1 MMYKAV
7 FLDFDDTL
15 YDTHGNAQ
23 IALEIIFSEFG
34 LARYFKSAEDFT
46 RPYWKVNVELWAQY
60 ARQEITRDY
69 LIVERFRRP
78 LSLGEGLVPDE
89 QYCLEIS
96 DRFLELCTEQPG
108 TVEGAHELLN
118 YLSNRGYRLFIA
130 SNGFTEVQSKKIAR
144 AGMAGRFEQ
153 VFLSEAIGVNKP
165 SPLFFEKAL
174 SLAGLQSDEVIMIGD
189 NYHTDI
195 TGAMGAGIAQIYF
208 NPECKHLEEGEKAP
222 DHMVRSL
229 HEIHS
234 IL

>member
-96 DRFLELCTEQPG
+96 DRFLEVCTEQPG

-195 TGAMGAGIAQIYF
+195 TGAMSAGIAQIYF
-208 NPECKHLEEGEKAP
+208 NPECKPLEEGEKAP

>member
-23 IALEIIFSEFG
+23 IALEIIFREFC
-34 LARYFKSAEDFT
+34 LDRYFRSAEDFT
-46 RPYWKVNVELWAQY
+46 RPYWEVNVELWAQY
-60 ARQEITRDY
+60 ARQEISRDF

-78 LSLGEGLVPDE
+78 LSLGEGLVPDK

-108 TVEGAHELLN
+108 TVEGAHELIA
-118 YLSNRGYRLFIA
+118 YLRNRGYRLFIA

-144 AGMAGRFEQ
+144 AGMDGIFEQ

-195 TGAMGAGIAQIYF
+195 TGAMSVGMDQIHF
-208 NPECKHLEEGEKAP
+208 NPECKPLEEGAKAP
-222 DHMVRSL
+222 DHVVKSL
-229 HEIHS
+229 REIHS